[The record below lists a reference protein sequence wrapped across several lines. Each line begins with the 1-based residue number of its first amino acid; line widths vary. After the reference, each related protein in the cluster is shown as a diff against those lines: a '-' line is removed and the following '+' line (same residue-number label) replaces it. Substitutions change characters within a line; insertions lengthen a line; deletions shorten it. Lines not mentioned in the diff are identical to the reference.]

1 MLKGYFST
9 AVCVL
14 AGMFAPYTLS
24 QTPTP
29 EQIQMFQSL
38 PAAQQQALAS
48 KYGISLPSS
57 SSSQST
63 SYQNPQVI
71 DPRASKVEALQK
83 GQLGQQELQNKD
95 EELKRFG
102 LELFAGSP
110 STFAPI
116 SDVPV
121 PADYTVGAGDE
132 IVIQLFGKENT
143 THRLRVNRAGI
154 INFPS
159 LGPVQVAGMS
169 FSEVRDSL
177 NQRVKEQMIG
187 VRSDIS
193 LGEMR
198 TMQVFVM
205 GDAYKPGAY
214 TVSALTTISQAI
226 YYSGGFG
233 DSGALRDIQ
242 LKRNGQVIR
251 KLDMY
256 ELLLKGDARND
267 VRLLPGDVVF
277 IGAVKQTVAIDGEV
291 NRPAIYEIKPGE
303 TYRHAILMAG
313 GFTAN
318 AYGEKVAVKRYGS
331 KGTREALTLDF
342 TQSND
347 MQVPLK
353 NGDAVNVLKKSEEL
367 TRYVQ
372 IEGDVRHP
380 GFVQW
385 KSGLRIADL
394 FHSVDSAFNSTAD
407 VNYAVVVRE
416 VNSQRDIETYQVNL
430 AKAILA
436 PASKDNLQLQSRDR
450 VLVFNRFNHEDLDTL
465 AEEELVTKA
474 KTLEEAQQQ
483 AEKDQRKEQQIM
495 SSSVAVSTAPMNNT
509 VGGIVNMDNSANAG
523 GGVNPSS
530 AANQAM
536 NISQPSQPK
545 IIFRGK
551 EITQEDLDK
560 LKQNTRRTL
569 LAPVLLQLQQQSKLG
584 LAPQIAEVFGEVKHP
599 GRYPITPSMT
609 VSTLLEA
616 AGGLAY
622 NAFTINAELART
634 VINSVDERAYIDVER
649 IDLRK
654 AIQGNTAADAVIAG
668 RDRLNVLE
676 KPSVK
681 LQSTVTLQGEV
692 RFPGTYTVRQGETL
706 GELLERA
713 GGLTEF
719 AHPQGAIFTREAL
732 RLQEQ
737 KLLNQYAADMR
748 AETAKKTF
756 RADSNISSIISNPD
770 KTLQFVEEA
779 SRSKALGRMV
789 VQLSRII
796 KEETSADFML
806 EDGDFLFV
814 PTFRNTVSIM
824 GEVQVPITYL
834 LDNRLD
840 VDDYLNKAGGAKKQA
855 DEDRVFVV
863 RADGSVYKP
872 TSGYWFG
879 NNKQELQAGDT
890 IVVPIDTDYRDALST
905 WTAATQIL
913 YQTGVAINALK

>member
-1 MLKGYFST
+1 MLKGYFSIC
-9 AVCVL
+9 ACIL
-14 AGMFAPYTLS
+14 ASLFAPLTNA

-29 EQIQMFQSL
+29 EQIQMFQNL
-38 PAAQQQALAS
+38 PADQQQALAS
-48 KYGISLPSS
+48 KYGISIPSGA
-57 SSSQST
+57 SSQPS
-63 SYQNPQVI
+63 SYQNPQVVEQR
-71 DPRASKVEALQK
+71 PVTSSATEVKVNDAE
-83 GQLGQQELQNKD
+83 KD
-95 EELKRFG
+95 EQGLKRFG
-102 LELFAGSP
+102 LDLFAGSP
-110 STFAPI
+110 TTFAPI

-159 LGPVQVAGMS
+159 LGPVQVAGMT
-169 FSEVRDSL
+169 FSDVRDSL

-226 YYSGGFG
+226 YYSGGFSE
-233 DSGALRDIQ
+233 SGALRNVQ

-256 ELLLKGDARND
+256 DLLLKGDARND
-267 VRLLPGDVVF
+267 IRLLPGDVVF
-277 IGAVKQTVAIDGEV
+277 IGALGNTISIDGEV

-303 TYRHAILMAG
+303 TYKQAIQMAG

-318 AYGEKVAVKRYGS
+318 AYSDQIEVKRYAA
-331 KGTREALTLDF
+331 KGARDALTLNF
-342 TQSND
+342 SQSHD
-347 MQVPLK
+347 QQTKVK
-353 NGDAVNVLKKSEEL
+353 DGDAVNVLKKNEEL

-380 GFVQW
+380 GYIEW

-394 FHSVDSAFNSTAD
+394 FQSVDTSFNSTAD
-407 VNYAVVVRE
+407 VSYAVVVRE
-416 VNSQRDIETYQVNL
+416 INPQRDIEVYQVNL
-430 AKAILA
+430 ANAILS
-436 PASKDNLQLQSRDR
+436 PTSKDNLKLNSRDR
-450 VLVFNRFNHEDLDTL
+450 VLVFNRFNNEDLDTL
-465 AEEELVTKA
+465 ADQETVSKA
-474 KTLEEAQQQ
+474 KTLEQAQLQAQQEQ
-483 AEKDQRKEQQIM
+483 LKEQEVM
-495 SSSVAVSTAPMNNT
+495 SSSVAVS
-509 VGGIVNMDNSANAG
+509 SAT
-523 GGVNPSS
+523 PIEKDSK
-530 AANQAM
+530 
-536 NISQPSQPK
+536 QPK
-545 IIFRGK
+545 IVFRGK
-551 EITQEDLDK
+551 EITKDDFEA

-569 LAPVLLQLQQQSKLG
+569 LAPVLLQLQQQSRLG

-599 GRYPITPSMT
+599 GRYPITPRMT
-609 VSTLLEA
+609 ISTLIGA
-616 AGGLAY
+616 AGGLTY

-634 VINSVDERAYIDVER
+634 VINSKDERASINVER
-649 IDLRK
+649 IDLRQ
-654 AIQGNTAADAVIAG
+654 AIQGSAADDAIIVG
-668 RDRLNVLE
+668 RDRLNILE
-676 KPSVK
+676 KPNVK

-756 RADSNISSIISNPD
+756 RADSNMGSVISDPD
-770 KTLQFVEEA
+770 KTLKFVEEA

-789 VQLSRII
+789 VQLNRIL
-796 KEETSADFML
+796 KDERSADFML

-834 LDNRLD
+834 LDNKLD

-855 DEDRVFVV
+855 DEERIFVV

-879 NNKQELQAGDT
+879 NNHEELKAGDT

>member
-1 MLKGYFST
+1 MLKGYFSIG
-9 AVCVL
+9 ACIL
-14 AGMFAPYTLS
+14 ASLFAPFTNA

-29 EQIQMFQSL
+29 EQIQMFQNL
-38 PAAQQQALAS
+38 PADQQQALAS
-48 KYGISLPSS
+48 KYGISIPSGA
-57 SSSQST
+57 SSQPSN
-63 SYQNPQVI
+63 YQNPQVI
-71 DPRASKVEALQK
+71 EQRPAVSSATEAKVNDSE
-83 GQLGQQELQNKD
+83 KD
-95 EELKRFG
+95 EQGLKRFG
-102 LELFAGSP
+102 LDLFAGSP
-110 STFAPI
+110 TTFAPI

-159 LGPVQVAGMS
+159 LGPIQVAGMT
-169 FSEVRDSL
+169 FPDVRDSL

-226 YYSGGFG
+226 YYSGGFSE
-233 DSGALRDIQ
+233 SGALRNVQ

-256 ELLLKGDARND
+256 DLLLKGDARND
-267 VRLLPGDVVF
+267 IRLLPGDVVF
-277 IGAVKQTVAIDGEV
+277 IGALGNTISIDGEV

-303 TYRHAILMAG
+303 TYKQAIQMAG

-318 AYGEKVAVKRYGS
+318 AYSDQIEVKRYAA
-331 KGTREALTLDF
+331 KGARDALTLNF
-342 TQSND
+342 SQSHD
-347 MQVPLK
+347 QETKVK
-353 NGDAVNVLKKSEEL
+353 DGDAVNVLKKNEEL

-380 GFVQW
+380 GFIEW

-394 FHSVDSAFNSTAD
+394 FQSVDTSFNSTAD
-407 VNYAVVVRE
+407 VSYAIVVRE
-416 VNSQRDIETYQVNL
+416 INPQRDIEVYQVNL
-430 AKAILA
+430 ANAILS
-436 PASKDNLQLQSRDR
+436 PTSKDNLKLNSRDR
-450 VLVFNRFNHEDLDTL
+450 VLVFNRFNNEDLDTL
-465 AEEELVTKA
+465 ADQETVTKA
-474 KTLEEAQQQ
+474 KTLEQAQLQAQQEQ
-483 AEKDQRKEQQIM
+483 LKEQEVI
-495 SSSVAVSTAPMNNT
+495 SSSVAVS
-509 VGGIVNMDNSANAG
+509 SAT
-523 GGVNPSS
+523 PLEKDSK
-530 AANQAM
+530 
-536 NISQPSQPK
+536 QPK
-545 IIFRGK
+545 IVFRGK
-551 EITQEDLDK
+551 EITKDDFEA

-569 LAPVLLQLQQQSKLG
+569 LAPVLLQLQQQSRLG

-599 GRYPITPSMT
+599 GRYPITPRMT
-609 VSTLLEA
+609 ISTLIEA
-616 AGGLAY
+616 AGGLTY

-634 VINSVDERAYIDVER
+634 VINSKDERASIYIER
-649 IDLRK
+649 IDLRQ
-654 AIQGNTAADAVIAG
+654 AIKGSAPDDAIIVG
-668 RDRLNVLE
+668 RDRLNILE
-676 KPSVK
+676 KPDVK

-706 GELLERA
+706 GDLLERA

-756 RADSNISSIISNPD
+756 RADSNMGSVISDSD
-770 KTLQFVEEA
+770 KTLKFVEEA

-789 VQLSRII
+789 VQLNRIL
-796 KEETSADFML
+796 KDERSADFML

-834 LDNRLD
+834 LDNKLD

-855 DEDRVFVV
+855 DEDRIFVV

-879 NNKQELQAGDT
+879 NNHEELKAGDT